1 MSKKPSTST
10 KPLYLITSLG
20 MAVGAGLL
28 VGIVMDAVLAG
39 LVVAIGASVFILL
52 GLFLVTRRQRPATAR
67 QETDYISLGVA
78 YGLLLGVPLGVM
90 FGLALGNMAF
100 MAIGIG
106 GGLSIGLSIG
116 VAQEEKHKGD
126 KK

>member
-1 MSKKPSTST
+1 MSRNRNTST
-10 KPLYLITSLG
+10 RRFYLAASLG
-20 MAVGAGLL
+20 LAVGAGLL
-28 VGIVMDAVLAG
+28 VGIVMDAPLAG

-52 GLFLVTRRQRPATAR
+52 GLYLVDRQQRPAPAR
-67 QETDYISLGVA
+67 QEPDTIGRGVA
-78 YGLLLGVPLGVM
+78 YGLLLGVPLGIA

-116 VAQEEKHKGD
+116 IAQEEQHKKG
-126 KK
+126 